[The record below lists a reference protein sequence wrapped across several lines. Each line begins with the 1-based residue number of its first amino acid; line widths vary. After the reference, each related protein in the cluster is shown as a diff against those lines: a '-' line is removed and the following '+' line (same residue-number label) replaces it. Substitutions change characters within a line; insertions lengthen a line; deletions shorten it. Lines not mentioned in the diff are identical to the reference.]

1 MAVDPGMRD
10 PHRDA
15 LSLLL
20 DYDQQH
26 NTALLATLEQFLLR
40 RGSISATSEALYIH
54 PNTLRQRLR
63 RIAEVTGI
71 DLARDD
77 WLVIELALKLLQAP
91 ARPRRRCAHPA
102 GAGNVESPPRNAGR
116 PPLRSGTARKRSDHR
131 VRHRRPVQQVER
143 G

>member
-10 PHRDA
+10 PQRDA
-15 LSLLL
+15 LTLLL
-20 DYDQQH
+20 AYDRQH
-26 NTALLATLEQFLLR
+26 NTALLDTLEQFLLR

-77 WLVIELALKLLQAP
+77 WLVVELALKLLKLQ
-91 ARPRRRCAHPA
+91 RVLGDDAHTP
-102 GAGNVESPPRNAGR
+102 E
-116 PPLRSGTARKRSDHR
+116 LRGM
-131 VRHRRPVQQVER
+131 
-143 G
+143 